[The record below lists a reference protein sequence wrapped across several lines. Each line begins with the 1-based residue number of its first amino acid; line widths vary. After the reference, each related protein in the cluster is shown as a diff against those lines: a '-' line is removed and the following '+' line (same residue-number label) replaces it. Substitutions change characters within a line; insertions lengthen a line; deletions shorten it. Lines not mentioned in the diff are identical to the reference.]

1 MNDVTVAQSVVFCRC
16 LVVGI
21 QLSRLVALVC
31 SAQPSLLF
39 VSMGKNRTIN
49 NIIFV
54 IKSDHFHGSGP
65 SRNSKNCL
73 LRESPHN
80 LLPLVSVAKR
90 TVDCV
95 SGCTFNSELHLRGRR
110 KCAWMWIGTCCIGRT
125 VYYTASSAKH
135 FLWHL
140 QSSLCA
146 IAAFHSTL
154 CALTT
159 TDDLYIA
166 RLTKAGWGCK
176 YPTQTNSK
184 RLYQQTLS
192 MHTRAYLLVPFPPP
206 LAGMPPVKGTFQS
219 GGSFFSPCTRTN
231 CDHCAGF

>member
-1 MNDVTVAQSVVFCRC
+1 
-16 LVVGI
+16 
-21 QLSRLVALVC
+21 
-31 SAQPSLLF
+31 
-39 VSMGKNRTIN
+39 
-49 NIIFV
+49 
-54 IKSDHFHGSGP
+54 
-65 SRNSKNCL
+65 
-73 LRESPHN
+73 
-80 LLPLVSVAKR
+80 
-90 TVDCV
+90 
-95 SGCTFNSELHLRGRR
+95 
-110 KCAWMWIGTCCIGRT
+110 MWIGTCCIGRT

-219 GGSFFSPCTRTN
+219 GGSFSLLVPEQIVITAQDFSTKEFGVGIEPLDVAMNCFLNENHFHIFLVKRFCRTFFYN
-231 CDHCAGF
+231 GNIESDF